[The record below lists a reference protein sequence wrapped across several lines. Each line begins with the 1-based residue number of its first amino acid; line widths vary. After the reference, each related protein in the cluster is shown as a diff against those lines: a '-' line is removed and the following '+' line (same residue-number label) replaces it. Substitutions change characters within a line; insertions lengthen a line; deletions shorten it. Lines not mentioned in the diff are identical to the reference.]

1 MPDSSLNKMKDVDN
15 VAASRADFIQNR
27 PGNLT
32 YLLDKRYSWMN
43 NYIQPNDIGIEV
55 GCGNGVSEFFIKSE
69 HYSLTDFTDFDW
81 IDRKVDALNMPYED
95 QSLDFIVS
103 SNMIHHLAKPYLFFD
118 ECHRVLKPN
127 GVLLIQEINCSL
139 FLRVILKL
147 MKHEGYNYNV
157 DPFDKNCVCN
167 DPNDLWSGNNAI
179 PNLLFDDITKFEA
192 NFKFKCTHL
201 KHTEFTIFPLS
212 GGVTAKTKTIQLPK
226 VILDF
231 FNFIDNVLIGI
242 SKNTF
247 ALQRQIVLEKK

>member
-15 VAASRADFIQNR
+15 VVASRADFIQNR

-43 NYIQPNDIGIEV
+43 NYIKANDIGIEV
-55 GCGNGVSEFFIKSE
+55 GCGNGVSEFFIKSD
-69 HYSLTDFTDFDW
+69 HYSLTDYTDFDW
-81 IDRKVDALNMPYED
+81 IDKKVDALNMPYEN

-118 ECHRVLKPN
+118 ECYRVLKPN

-139 FLRVILKL
+139 FLRIILKL

-179 PNLLFDDITKFEA
+179 PNLLFDDIKKFEA
-192 NFKFKCTHL
+192 NFKFECSHQ

-226 VILDF
+226 TILNF
-231 FNFIDNVLIGI
+231 FNFIDKALIGI
-242 SKNTF
+242 SQNTF
-247 ALQRQIVLEKK
+247 ALQRQIVLVKK